1 MKGIILSEF
10 VEFLEVTLGEDRA
23 HKIIDSSGVKSVG
36 AYSRVGLYEY
46 QELIK
51 LLTQAVS
58 ETCTEADVLVEGFSD
73 HLFKTFKRD
82 ASVFFE
88 GVSSAAEMLTQIDN
102 HIHIGVQKLYPDTEW
117 PSFECTRSG
126 NQMTPNYGSSRP
138 FSAVTQA
145 FLGACLKFFG
155 DKERLISS
163 HSSNDQK
170 SAIFVIQT
178 LLVDP

>member
-58 ETCTEADVLVEGFSD
+58 ETRTEADVLVEGFSD

-82 ASVFFE
+82 ASVFLR
-88 GVSSAAEMLTQIDN
+88 VSPAQ
-102 HIHIGVQKLYPDTEW
+102 PR
-117 PSFECTRSG
+117 C
-126 NQMTPNYGSSRP
+126 
-138 FSAVTQA
+138 
-145 FLGACLKFFG
+145 
-155 DKERLISS
+155 
-163 HSSNDQK
+163 
-170 SAIFVIQT
+170 
-178 LLVDP
+178 